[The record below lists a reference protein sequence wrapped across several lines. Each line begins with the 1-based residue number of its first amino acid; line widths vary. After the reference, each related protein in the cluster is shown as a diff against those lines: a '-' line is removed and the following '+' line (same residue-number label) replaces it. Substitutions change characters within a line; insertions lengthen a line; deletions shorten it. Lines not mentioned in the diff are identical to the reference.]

1 MLKTIKAK
9 LIASF
14 TLLTIL
20 IVGLSIFSVSKINES
35 AGGFSEYRNISE
47 HSVLAARIQAHVLDM
62 RLAVKDYLD
71 QNETSK
77 IAAFDDAF
85 QKASGLLSSA
95 HQRIHNPERLE
106 AIKAIDSD
114 LDQYKQ
120 GFEKVKA
127 DSTQKNA
134 LNEAIESQ
142 GEQMTHAMKS
152 LLLSVEKMHHD
163 QAAFIATSAMH
174 HLLMVRLNE
183 AKYLKSRQQKDADV
197 SLSYLKAFDGDMAS
211 LKSYLNETD
220 LQSTASLATESESY
234 ANRINQ
240 LIALTKEIDD
250 LSQNKLGK
258 LGEHIAEMAE
268 KVKVSIRD
276 EQGQIGTH
284 ITTLNQEIIEFSIVV
299 SLIIALI
306 ALLIGIFIP
315 RSVSRGLH
323 SIESRLAEIT
333 KTGDFSIRADDSRQ
347 DEIGEMAHS
356 VNDMLANTQT
366 AITEANHVVQ
376 AIAKGNFAQRVQADY
391 KGDLAVLKEGVNASA
406 ESVAFTMS
414 ELKKVMEG
422 LYEGDFS
429 VRMDN
434 RVEAA
439 FREMVDKSMNAMNG
453 VISDISRVMAAMNEG
468 QFDHQVEAEARG
480 ELLQMKNAINDS
492 MMRLKHA
499 MDIIAKVVLAQAEG
513 DLTQSCQGDFRGDL
527 KTLSDAMNQSAA
539 KLSGIVGQAVQAA
552 GIVSTAA
559 SEVSQGA
566 TDLSQRVQEQ
576 AAALEETSATMDEM
590 NSAVQANTDNAQEAA
605 KLAHD
610 VQEKS
615 SHGTEVMHQ
624 TIGAMQMI
632 QESSHKIADIVALI
646 DGIAFQ
652 TNLLALNAAVE
663 AARAGEHGRGF
674 AVVAGEVRSLAQ
686 KSAEAAKDIKNL
698 IEESVERINQGTE
711 LASQSGEVLNV
722 INESI
727 DSVTKMVEQIAKASE
742 EQANGVSQVHQAIS
756 QIDQVTQQNAALVEE
771 TTAAAESMS
780 DQAEVLTKD
789 MSYFKTGKAMKAS
802 GSTVKQVHV
811 SAAEPV
817 KPAKTVALAAPAKTS
832 APVLPSKPA
841 KSADD
846 EWDDF

>member
-1 MLKTIKAK
+1 MGQRREIIESNLDKNGPIMTRLIKEVVNGVKDQGPEAV
-9 LIASF
+9 AVGTR
-14 TLLTIL
+14 TLSNL
-20 IVGLSIFSVSKINES
+20 
-35 AGGFSEYRNISE
+35 
-47 HSVLAARIQAHVLDM
+47 LAARLATVKVIQHNKKENVDQAEAEFKKMGNHLD
-62 RLAVKDYLD
+62 DFIPYL
-71 QNETSK
+71 K
-77 IAAFDDAF
+77 
-85 QKASGLLSSA
+85 
-95 HQRIHNPERLE
+95 
-106 AIKAIDSD
+106 
-114 LDQYKQ
+114 
-120 GFEKVKA
+120 
-127 DSTQKNA
+127 TQKTRQD
-134 LNEAIESQ
+134 IEQ
-142 GEQMTHAMKS
+142 LHQ
-152 LLLSVEKMHHD
+152 
-163 QAAFIATSAMH
+163 
-174 HLLMVRLNE
+174 
-183 AKYLKSRQQKDADV
+183 
-197 SLSYLKAFDGDMAS
+197 
-211 LKSYLNETD
+211 
-220 LQSTASLATESESY
+220 LATEYQQGIHQLFEIVEKRNDISNNQLNKIGAHISEVSENIKLEIKKEQDTTGPY
-234 ANRINQ
+234 IQDLNESLITMTLLVSG
-240 LIALTKEIDD
+240 LIALI
-250 LSQNKLGK
+250 
-258 LGEHIAEMAE
+258 
-268 KVKVSIRD
+268 SI
-276 EQGQIGTH
+276 
-284 ITTLNQEIIEFSIVV
+284 
-299 SLIIALI
+299 IIATL
-306 ALLIGIFIP
+306 IP

-323 SIESRLAEIT
+323 SIESRLTEIT
-333 KTGDFSIRADDSRQ
+333 KTGDFSIRADESRQ
-347 DEIGEMAHS
+347 DEIGQMAHS

-366 AITEANHVVQ
+366 AISEANHVVQ
-376 AIAKGNFAQRVQADY
+376 AIAKGDFAQRVQADF

-414 ELKKVMEG
+414 ELKNVMEG

-439 FREMVDKSMNAMNG
+439 FREMVDKSMNAINS
-453 VISDISRVMAAMNEG
+453 VISDISRVMSAMNEG
-468 QFDHQVEAEARG
+468 QFNHQVEVEARG
-480 ELLQMKNAINDS
+480 ELLQMKNVINDS
-492 MMRLKHA
+492 MTRLKQA

-513 DLTQSCQGDFRGDL
+513 DLTQNCQGDFRGDL
-527 KTLSDAMNQSAA
+527 KTLSNAMNQSVA
-539 KLSGIVGQAVQAA
+539 KLSGIVGQAVQVA

-590 NSAVQANTDNAQEAA
+590 NSAVQANTENAQEAA
-605 KLAHD
+605 KLANE

-624 TIGAMQMI
+624 TIDAMQMI

-727 DSVTKMVEQIAKASE
+727 DSVAKMVEQIAKASE

-789 MSYFKTGKAMKAS
+789 MSYFKTGSVAKAS
-802 GSTVKQVHV
+802 GSAVKQVHA
-811 SAAEPV
+811 SAPPAA
-817 KPAKTVALAAPAKTS
+817 PAKVATLAAPAKTS
-832 APVLPSKPA
+832 EPVLPSKPT